1 MVYVAFISLIITI
14 VLIVL
19 SFVLKLAGKLRLTLL
34 VVYFLPISTFLNPWA
49 AAHEKLAFAILFI
62 LLGFSLISWIRSF
75 KEYWDERQYYKTMKE
90 DIAWQAR
97 TARARGISTRDC
109 YIDSE
114 GTMRYNKDDKP
125 IF

>member
-1 MVYVAFISLIITI
+1 MVYVTFISLIITI
-14 VLIVL
+14 LLIVL
-19 SFVLKLAGKLRLTLL
+19 SFVLKLAGKLRLTLP
-34 VVYFLPISTFLNPWA
+34 VVYFLLISTFLNPWA
-49 AAHEKLAFAILFI
+49 VAHEKLAFAILFI

-97 TARARGISTRDC
+97 TARERGISTRDC

-125 IF
+125 VF

>member
-19 SFVLKLAGKLRLTLL
+19 SFVLKLAGKLRLTLP
-34 VVYFLPISTFLNPWA
+34 VVYFLLISTFLNPWA
-49 AAHEKLAFAILFI
+49 VAHEKLAFAILFI

-97 TARARGISTRDC
+97 TARERGISTRDC

-125 IF
+125 VF

>member
-1 MVYVAFISLIITI
+1 MVYVTFISLIITI
-14 VLIVL
+14 LLIVL
-19 SFVLKLAGKLRLTLL
+19 SFVSKLAGKLRLTLP
-34 VVYFLPISTFLNPWA
+34 VVYFLLISTFLNPWA
-49 AAHEKLAFAILFI
+49 VAHEKLAFAILFI

-97 TARARGISTRDC
+97 TARERGISTRDC

-125 IF
+125 VF

>member
-34 VVYFLPISTFLNPWA
+34 VVYFLLISTFLNPWA

>member
-1 MVYVAFISLIITI
+1 MVYIALLSVVVSVGLMI
-14 VLIVL
+14 L
-19 SFVLKLAGKLRLTLL
+19 SFVFRLAGKLRITLP
-34 VVYFLPISTFLNPWA
+34 VAYFLLISTVLNPWA

-97 TARARGISTRDC
+97 TARERGISTRDC

-125 IF
+125 VF

>member
-19 SFVLKLAGKLRLTLL
+19 SFVLKLAGKLRLTLP
-34 VVYFLPISTFLNPWA
+34 VVYFLLISTFLNPWA
-49 AAHEKLAFAILFI
+49 VVHEKLAFAILFI

-97 TARARGISTRDC
+97 TARERGISTRDC

-125 IF
+125 VF

>member
-1 MVYVAFISLIITI
+1 MVYIAL
-14 VLIVL
+14 L
-19 SFVLKLAGKLRLTLL
+19 SFVVSVGLMILSFVFRLAGKLRITLP
-34 VVYFLPISTFLNPWA
+34 VAYFLLISTVLNPWA

-75 KEYWDERQYYKTMKE
+75 KEYWDGRQYYKTMKE

-97 TARARGISTRDC
+97 TARERGISTRDC

-125 IF
+125 VF

>member
-1 MVYVAFISLIITI
+1 MVYIAL
-14 VLIVL
+14 L
-19 SFVLKLAGKLRLTLL
+19 SFVVSVGLMILSFVFRLAGKLRITLP
-34 VVYFLPISTFLNPWA
+34 VVYFLLISTFLNPWT
-49 AAHEKLAFAILFI
+49 AAHETLAFAILFI

-97 TARARGISTRDC
+97 TARERGISTRDC

-125 IF
+125 VF

>member
-1 MVYVAFISLIITI
+1 MVYIAL
-14 VLIVL
+14 L
-19 SFVLKLAGKLRLTLL
+19 SFVVSVGLMILSFVFRLAGKLRITLP
-34 VVYFLPISTFLNPWA
+34 VAYFLLISTVLNPWA

-97 TARARGISTRDC
+97 TARERGISTRDC

-125 IF
+125 VF

>member
-19 SFVLKLAGKLRLTLL
+19 SFVLKLAGKLRLTLP
-34 VVYFLPISTFLNPWA
+34 VVYFLLISTFLNPWA

-75 KEYWDERQYYKTMKE
+75 KEYWDERQY
-90 DIAWQAR
+90 
-97 TARARGISTRDC
+97 
-109 YIDSE
+109 
-114 GTMRYNKDDKP
+114 
-125 IF
+125 

>member
-1 MVYVAFISLIITI
+1 MVYIAL
-14 VLIVL
+14 L
-19 SFVLKLAGKLRLTLL
+19 SFVVSVGLMILSFVFRLAGKLRITLP
-34 VVYFLPISTFLNPWA
+34 VAYFLLISTVLNPWA

-97 TARARGISTRDC
+97 TARERGLSTRDC

-125 IF
+125 VF

>member
-1 MVYVAFISLIITI
+1 MVYIAL
-14 VLIVL
+14 L
-19 SFVLKLAGKLRLTLL
+19 SFVVSVGLMILSFVFRLAGKLRITLP
-34 VVYFLPISTFLNPWA
+34 VAYFLLISTVLNPWA

-97 TARARGISTRDC
+97 TARERGISTRDC

-114 GTMRYNKDDKP
+114 GTMRYNKDDTP
-125 IF
+125 VF

>member
-1 MVYVAFISLIITI
+1 MVYIAL
-14 VLIVL
+14 L
-19 SFVLKLAGKLRLTLL
+19 SFVVSVGLMILSFVFRLAGKLRIILP
-34 VVYFLPISTFLNPWA
+34 VAYFLLISTFRNPWA

-125 IF
+125 VF

>member
-19 SFVLKLAGKLRLTLL
+19 SFVLKLAEKLRLTLP
-34 VVYFLPISTFLNPWA
+34 VVYFLLISTFLNPWA

-97 TARARGISTRDC
+97 TARERGISTRDC

-125 IF
+125 VF

>member
-1 MVYVAFISLIITI
+1 MVYIAL
-14 VLIVL
+14 L
-19 SFVLKLAGKLRLTLL
+19 SFVVSVGLMILSFVFRLAGKLRITLP
-34 VVYFLPISTFLNPWA
+34 VAYFLLISTVLNPWA

-97 TARARGISTRDC
+97 TARERGISTRDC

-125 IF
+125 VS